1 MDDIFEVLIY
11 LFIIISFISSFFKKK
26 KRQQKQPVPGSH
38 LKKQEQIQLP
48 IQKVEPEVI
57 EKPEV
62 DIMKEFEKF
71 FQVGETQK
79 KTSKEHNDKEMYEG
93 AVDRDDYKPV
103 PEESFHKKTASEH
116 TFVDPWD
123 MKRKEIEKKVAKVDK
138 STKDQA
144 SKFEEHLKKK
154 KTAASEI
161 SREIRTRLKD
171 PSSLKDYIIISEIMG
186 KPKSLSRRSKK
197 NIN

>member
-26 KRQQKQPVPGSH
+26 KKKLKQQVPGSQQNEH
-38 LKKQEQIQLP
+38 EQIQIP
-48 IQKVEPEVI
+48 VQKAEPEVKEELKI
-57 EKPEV
+57 

-71 FQVGETQK
+71 FQVGAPQKETPK
-79 KTSKEHNDKEMYEG
+79 KHNDKEMYAG
-93 AVDRDDYKPV
+93 AKERDNYKVV

-123 MKRKEIEKKVAKVDK
+123 KKRTEINKKVAKVDK
-138 STKDQA
+138 SIEEQA

-154 KTAASEI
+154 KTAAGEI
-161 SREIRTRLKD
+161 SKKIRMRLKD
-171 PSSLKDYIIISEIMG
+171 PASLKDYIIISEIIG
-186 KPKSLSRRSKK
+186 KPKSLSR
-197 NIN
+197 

>member
-26 KRQQKQPVPGSH
+26 KKQQLKQQVPGSQ
-38 LKKQEQIQLP
+38 LNEQEQIQLP
-48 IQKVEPEVI
+48 VQKAEPEVKD
-57 EKPEV
+57 EPEV

-71 FQVGETQK
+71 FQVDAQQK
-79 KTSKEHNDKEMYEG
+79 KTPEEHNDKDMYEG
-93 AVDRDDYKPV
+93 AKDRDNYIAV

-116 TFVDPWD
+116 TFIDPWD
-123 MKRKEIEKKVAKVDK
+123 KKKAEIKKKVAKVDK
-138 STKDQA
+138 SIEEQA

-161 SREIRTRLKD
+161 SKEIRTRLKD

-186 KPKSLSRRSKK
+186 KPKSLSRRF
-197 NIN
+197 

>member
-26 KRQQKQPVPGSH
+26 KKQQKRQVPGSQ
-38 LKKQEQIQLP
+38 LKEQEQIQLP
-48 IQKVEPEVI
+48 VQEVEPEVK
-57 EKPEV
+57 EEREV

-79 KTSKEHNDKEMYEG
+79 KTSKIHDDKEMYEG
-93 AVDRDDYKPV
+93 AKDRDNYKAV
-103 PEESFHKKTASEH
+103 PEESFHKKTISEH
-116 TFVDPWD
+116 TFIDPWD
-123 MKRKEIEKKVAKVDK
+123 KKRKEIEKKVAKVDE
-138 STKDQA
+138 SIEAQA

-154 KTAASEI
+154 ETAASEI
-161 SREIRTRLKD
+161 SKEIRMRLKN

-186 KPKSLSRRSKK
+186 KPKSLSKRKIF
-197 NIN
+197 NF

>member
-26 KRQQKQPVPGSH
+26 KKKQLKQQVPGSQLNEQEH
-38 LKKQEQIQLP
+38 LQLP
-48 IQKVEPEVI
+48 LQKAEPEVK
-57 EKPEV
+57 EEPEI

-71 FQVGETQK
+71 FQVGGPQK

-93 AVDRDDYKPV
+93 AKDRDDYITV

-116 TFVDPWD
+116 TFIDPWD
-123 MKRKEIEKKVAKVDK
+123 MKRTEIDKKVARVDK
-138 STKDQA
+138 SIEEQA

-161 SREIRTRLKD
+161 SKEIRMRLKD

-186 KPKSLSRRSKK
+186 KPKSLSRRV
-197 NIN
+197 IH